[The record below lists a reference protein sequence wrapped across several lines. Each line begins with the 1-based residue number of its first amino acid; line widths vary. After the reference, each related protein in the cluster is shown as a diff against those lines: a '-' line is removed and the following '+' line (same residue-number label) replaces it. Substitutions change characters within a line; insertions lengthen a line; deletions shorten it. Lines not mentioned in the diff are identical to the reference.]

1 MLALISFNNII
12 IIIIIIINNNN
23 NICQH
28 SNPSQVSNGLRQLPL
43 GLGLPTVKIWRIP
56 ILN

>member
-1 MLALISFNNII
+1 MLALISFNN
-12 IIIIIIINNNN
+12 IIIIIINNNN